1 MAVGNPISLTDNV
14 ASRIISQIATE
25 SQTDF
30 TISGGYRLNA
40 ISVYRNGVRLVSGR
54 DYSAADG
61 STVVLLSG
69 ASLSDVLEFHI
80 FDDFRVADALV
91 SNASHQNIEGN
102 LTIAGILTVTT
113 LDLSSLTVSDSISI
127 GGTLTYEDVTNV
139 DSIGIITARTDLH
152 VGAGLSVVGVST
164 FSGNVD
170 LGSDASTDTITATGR
185 FDSNL
190 IPSSDDAKD
199 IGSSSLEWRDLYI
212 DGTGNI
218 DSLVSGDGTF
228 STSLGI
234 GTANPS
240 NYGSDI
246 KLALSSSGDTNLSIG
261 AGVGKTSNVFF
272 ADGTSGDDRYRG
284 SIRYAHDNDSMRF
297 HTAAAEKL
305 RITSDGS
312 VGIGTN
318 NPQRKLSIKDSGNT
332 FISIENSTN
341 VTSGLIGANSSGLTL
356 ISRDTQGGSTEKP
369 IQFITGSTEKVR
381 IDSDGNV
388 GVGTNNPETKLHVS
402 DGHTASAN
410 DFDSNIVL
418 AVTKNTTIDSF
429 AGIAINSGNNAGSFI
444 HFGDT
449 DDSNV
454 GRLDYSHS
462 DNAFKFFTNGDS
474 TERLGIT
481 STGKIGINQ
490 STPTADLEVAGTTGT
505 ASTIFINAPTHS
517 SSVASEAVLKFGYA
531 HSGSPNAVA
540 EIKLVEGSTNS
551 FGGNL
556 TFSVP
561 SNNSSG
567 GSSTSEVLRITSDG
581 KIGINTTTGF
591 DTSVGLAVR
600 NGNSGSDHTMIDI
613 IANTNE
619 TSRVVFSDDAD
630 HMQGRIQ
637 YNHNGNSLGFY
648 TNGENERIHITS
660 GGLIGMGA
668 ANNTSYDSNAQNLLL
683 ASSGNTGMTIR
694 SAGDTPFAMIH
705 FADGTSNNDEK
716 RAGRIVY
723 QHVGDNLTLHTANTE
738 RLRISGLGTVS
749 ITGNTSN
756 TEYLRMGGNLARG
769 LRFTS
774 SSGSSSVGVVH
785 TINAPGDGGAQGE
798 IVLATNSTERLHIQ
812 SNGQLLF
819 KGTSGD
825 NQFTSRRTNVA
836 GSSGDYFFHF
846 NAQNKTPVTVGTF
859 GFHQDGVED
868 SSRFVLSTR
877 NTGGSN
883 TERFRITST
892 GNIGIGSASPVT
904 DVDISQKTGAV
915 ALPQG
920 TTAQRPSGSSPYI
933 RYNTTN
939 SALEF
944 YNGTEWVEIIT
955 DYFPT
960 GSTILG

>member
-152 VGAGLSVVGVST
+152 VGAGLSVIGVST

-170 LGSDASTDTITATGR
+170 LGSNASTDTITATGR
-185 FDSNL
+185 FDSDL
-190 IPSSDDAKD
+190 IPSGDDARD
-199 IGSSSLEWRDLYI
+199 IGSSSLEWRDLYV

-297 HTAAAEKL
+297 HTAAVERL
-305 RITSDGS
+305 RITSDG
-312 VGIGTN
+312 
-318 NPQRKLSIKDSGNT
+318 
-332 FISIENSTN
+332 
-341 VTSGLIGANSSGLTL
+341 
-356 ISRDTQGGSTEKP
+356 
-369 IQFITGSTEKVR
+369 
-381 IDSDGNV
+381 
-388 GVGTNNPETKLHVS
+388 
-402 DGHTASAN
+402 
-410 DFDSNIVL
+410 
-418 AVTKNTTIDSF
+418 
-429 AGIAINSGNNAGSFI
+429 
-444 HFGDT
+444 
-449 DDSNV
+449 
-454 GRLDYSHS
+454 
-462 DNAFKFFTNGDS
+462 
-474 TERLGIT
+474 
-481 STGKIGINQ
+481 KIGIGNTT
-490 STPTADLEVAGTTGT
+490 SPTADLEVAGTTGT

-517 SSVASEAVLKFGYA
+517 SSKISEAVLKFGYA
-531 HSGSPNAVA
+531 HSGSPDAVA

-551 FGGNL
+551 FGGHL

-561 SNNSSG
+561 SNNNSG
-567 GSSTSEVLRITSDG
+567 GSSTSEILRIRSTG
-581 KIGINTTTGF
+581 MVGINTTTGF

-600 NGNSGSDHTMIDI
+600 NGQSGSDHTMIDI

-630 HMQGRIQ
+630 HNQGRIQ

-648 TNGENERIHITS
+648 TNGNNERIHISS

-705 FADGTSNNDEK
+705 FADGTSDNSEK
-716 RAGRIVY
+716 RAGRIMY

-738 RLRISGLGTVS
+738 RLRIT
-749 ITGNTSN
+749 
-756 TEYLRMGGNLARG
+756 
-769 LRFTS
+769 
-774 SSGSSSVGVVH
+774 
-785 TINAPGDGGAQGE
+785 
-798 IVLATNSTERLHIQ
+798 
-812 SNGQLLF
+812 
-819 KGTSGD
+819 
-825 NQFTSRRTNVA
+825 
-836 GSSGDYFFHF
+836 
-846 NAQNKTPVTVGTF
+846 
-859 GFHQDGVED
+859 
-868 SSRFVLSTR
+868 
-877 NTGGSN
+877 
-883 TERFRITST
+883 
-892 GNIGIGSASPVT
+892 GIGSVGIDVYGPQQKLDVVGSAHTVAVFRPDNSSVSAYGNASAVNNLINLRMPYGENPGSTNHSGARWGITFQGRNDGADYGTDTGKSASIYGVSEDVLGYNRQVGLAFYTSDFDANQAERLRISHDGSVGIGTDNPDIYSYGGKLLTVSDSSTYTNLILASSDASNSGISFGGQTLRRAQIQGGNGSDSDLIFMTNSSNSGVFVTEKVRIKSDGKVGISSVTPKT

-920 TTAQRPSGSSPYI
+920 TTAQRPSGSAPYI

-944 YNGTEWVEIIT
+944 YNGTSWVEIIT

>member
-69 ASLSDVLEFHI
+69 ASLSDILEFHI

-170 LGSDASTDTITATGR
+170 LGSDASTDTITVTGR

-190 IPSSDDAKD
+190 IPSSDDARD
-199 IGSSSLEWRDLYI
+199 IGSSSLEWRNLYV

-284 SIRYAHDNDSMRF
+284 SIRYAHDTDSMRF
-297 HTAAAEKL
+297 HTAATERLRIASDGNVTLGYAGNSLYFQNGFNNRASRIQNGGASGSADLKFYTNNAGTEAERL
-305 RITSDGS
+305 RITSG
-312 VGIGTN
+312 
-318 NPQRKLSIKDSGNT
+318 
-332 FISIENSTN
+332 
-341 VTSGLIGANSSGLTL
+341 GL
-356 ISRDTQGGSTEKP
+356 
-369 IQFITGSTEKVR
+369 V
-381 IDSDGNV
+381 
-388 GVGTNNPETKLHVS
+388 
-402 DGHTASAN
+402 
-410 DFDSNIVL
+410 
-418 AVTKNTTIDSF
+418 
-429 AGIAINSGNNAGSFI
+429 
-444 HFGDT
+444 
-449 DDSNV
+449 
-454 GRLDYSHS
+454 
-462 DNAFKFFTNGDS
+462 
-474 TERLGIT
+474 
-481 STGKIGINQ
+481 
-490 STPTADLEVAGTTGT
+490 
-505 ASTIFINAPTHS
+505 
-517 SSVASEAVLKFGYA
+517 
-531 HSGSPNAVA
+531 
-540 EIKLVEGSTNS
+540 
-551 FGGNL
+551 
-556 TFSVP
+556 
-561 SNNSSG
+561 
-567 GSSTSEVLRITSDG
+567 
-581 KIGINTTTGF
+581 GINTTIGS
-591 DTSVGLAVR
+591 DTAVGLAVR
-600 NGNSGSDHTMIDI
+600 NGASGSDHTMIDI

-619 TSRVVFSDDAD
+619 TSRVIFSDDAD
-630 HMQGRIQ
+630 HSQGRIQ

-648 TNGENERIHITS
+648 TNGNNERLHITS
-660 GGLIGMGA
+660 GGNVGINTNVPSVATGTGLHIAGTSAGIKLQNTNNGDWGFVEYADETGTTKFIEGYRDSTGVYAIRPGTTLSADSGITLDSNGKLGIGA
-668 ANNTSYDSNAQNLLL
+668 QNNTSYDSNAQNLLI
-683 ASSGNTGMTIR
+683 ASDGNTGMTIR
-694 SAGDTPFAMIH
+694 SAGSTPFAMIH
-705 FADGTSNNDEK
+705 FADGTSDNSEK
-716 RAGRIVY
+716 RAGRIMY
-723 QHVGDNLTLHTANTE
+723 QHDGDNLTLHTSNTE

-749 ITGNTSN
+749 ITGNTAN
-756 TEYLRMGGNLARG
+756 MEYLRMGGNLDRG
-769 LRFTS
+769 LRFS
-774 SSGSSSVGVVH
+774 SSTGTSSVGVVH
-785 TINAPGDGGAQGE
+785 TINAPGDSGAQGE
-798 IVLATNSTERLHIQ
+798 IVFETNSSERIRLKSNGDIQFTPGGSAANPNGMFDTSGDNFRLSSKKNGTDGIGLIFQTQASGGTLAERLHLQ

-846 NAQNKTPVTVGTF
+846 NAQNRTPVTVGTF
-859 GFHQDGVED
+859 GFHQDGAED

-883 TERFRITST
+883 TERFRITS
-892 GNIGIGSASPVT
+892 GGSVGIGSASPVT

-944 YNGTEWVEIIT
+944 YNGTSWVEIIT